1 MKLFRR
7 EAVEHHA
14 RGGVSGDVLHITPRA
29 LFWTHWM
36 MLAGAGAAVWFGFV
50 GQVDEYATG
59 PAVVRIEGQLEIT
72 APSAAVISEITV
84 RPGQRVRAGQVLV
97 RMFSSQESAELQ
109 SVERELDTQLAKL
122 LRDPGDRVARESLV
136 SLRTRRDLARARLE
150 HQSVRAPEDGVVGD
164 VRIQAG
170 QLVEPGMAVL
180 TLETGAQRVVVTA
193 LLPGQYRPRLHAGQ
207 TLRVR
212 LSGFARETHALSIER
227 VGSQL
232 MGPSEAA
239 RYLGR
244 DFRDTLAIQGPVV
257 LVHARIA
264 GTQFL
269 SEGERYDYFHGMQ
282 AVAETAVRHENVAY
296 ALIPGL
302 KQVVDNVW

>member
-14 RGGVSGDVLHITPRA
+14 RGGVSGDVLRITPRS
-29 LFWTHWM
+29 LFWTHW
-36 MLAGAGAAVWFGFV
+36 LLVAGAASAVWFGFV
-50 GQVDEYATG
+50 GQVDEFATG
-59 PAVVRIEGQLEIT
+59 PAVVRIEGRHEVT
-72 APSAAVISEITV
+72 APSVAVISEIAV
-84 RPGQRVRAGQVLV
+84 QSGERVRAGQVLV
-97 RMFSSQESAELQ
+97 RMFSAQEAAELQ

-122 LRDPGDRVARESLV
+122 LRDPADRVARESLV
-136 SLRTRRDLARARLE
+136 SLRSRRDLAKARLD
-150 HQSVRAPEDGVVGD
+150 HQSLRAPEDGVVGD
-164 VRIQAG
+164 VRIQVG

-180 TLETGAQRVVVTA
+180 TLSAGSQQVLVTA

-212 LSGFARETHALSIER
+212 LQGFSRETHALTIER

-232 MGPSEAA
+232 LGPSEAA

-244 DFRDTLAIQGPVV
+244 DFRDTLSINGPVV
-257 LVHARIA
+257 LVHARVA
-264 GTQFL
+264 SAQFS
-269 SEGERYDYFHGMQ
+269 SEGEHYDYFHGMQ
-282 AVAETAVRHENVAY
+282 AVAETAVRSENVAY